1 MAKSKYLQ
9 NGGRFS
15 GVSPRSVG
23 LANPANLSV
32 EEKL

>member
-23 LANPANLSV
+23 LVKTS
-32 EEKL
+32 EEAAV